1 MDALVVRK
9 LAVVRGDRTILR
21 DLSFEVR
28 PGEALH
34 ICGRNGAG
42 KTSLLEALAGM
53 RRIPEGAI
61 EGAPAAERM
70 HYLGVRNALSPVL
83 SPLQN
88 LEFWCGLNGVDR
100 AGVVDA
106 LKVFAVSGTRHR
118 PCRALSNGQRR
129 RVAMARLL
137 LAPRDWWLL
146 DEPLN
151 ALDRNGAE
159 LFVHFL
165 SAHLRGGGG
174 AVIASH
180 QDLPSAVNGLRRLE
194 LA

>member
-1 MDALVVRK
+1 MDALIARQ
-9 LAVVRGDRTILR
+9 LSVVRGDRAILK

-28 PGEALH
+28 PGECFH

-42 KTSLLEALAGM
+42 KTSLLEVLAGL
-53 RRIPEGAI
+53 RHVESGEISGQPEAG
-61 EGAPAAERM
+61 RL
-70 HYLGVRNALSPVL
+70 HYVGIRNALAPML

-88 LEFWCGLNGVDR
+88 LEFWCRLNGVATD
-100 AGVVDA
+100 GVGDA
-106 LKVFAVSGTRHR
+106 LKVFAVATVRHR

-137 LAPRDWWLL
+137 LAPREWWLL

-151 ALDRNGAE
+151 ALDSQGAE
-159 LFVHFL
+159 TFMHFL
-165 SAHLRGGGG
+165 NSHLRGGGG
-174 AVIASH
+174 AVVASH
-180 QDLPSAVNGLRRLE
+180 QPLQGPVQGLRRLE

>member
-1 MDALVVRK
+1 MDALVARQ
-9 LAVVRGDRTILR
+9 LQVVRGDRPILK

-42 KTSLLEALAGM
+42 KTSLLEVLAGL
-53 RRIPEGAI
+53 RHPESGDLAGQPEG
-61 EGAPAAERM
+61 GRM
-70 HYLGVRNALSPVL
+70 HYIGVRNGLSPML

-88 LEFWCGLNGVDR
+88 LEFWCRLNGVE
-100 AGVVDA
+100 ATGVAEA
-106 LKVFAVSGTRHR
+106 LKAFAVFALRHR
-118 PCRALSNGQRR
+118 PVRALSNGQRR

-137 LAPRDWWLL
+137 LAPREWWLL

-151 ALDRNGAE
+151 ALDSAGAE
-159 LFVHFL
+159 RFVQVL
-165 SAHLRGGGG
+165 DAHLRGGGG

-180 QDLPSAVNGLRRLE
+180 QEMPTPVQGLRRLE